1 MVDDGN
7 KKNYQW
13 LSENSSALSVDDIMS
28 VPSASRKIVKKLI
41 YRLAKDLAKSCPH
54 AGNESHL
61 GMTVTAE
68 IELGN
73 KACWAMFWL
82 LVKGTIPS

>member
-1 MVDDGN
+1 MI
-7 KKNYQW
+7 
-13 LSENSSALSVDDIMS
+13 LMLPENTLDTEE
-28 VPSASRKIVKKLI
+28 
-41 YRLAKDLAKSCPH
+41 
-54 AGNESHL
+54 N
-61 GMTVTAE
+61 TAE